1 MLNKEM
7 GRNRNLG
14 LVTNIR
20 EGKEIVPLYRMA
32 YRILKMK
39 ETKLDLMIW
48 KLVTFPYFDLRFK
61 LVRFPEDLIKD

>member
-20 EGKEIVPLYRMA
+20 EGERVSPIISYGLQDLENERNQT
-32 YRILKMK
+32 RFDDL
-39 ETKLDLMIW
+39 ETSDVSK
-48 KLVTFPYFDLRFK
+48 F
-61 LVRFPEDLIKD
+61 